1 MYHYNDTYMSDRKLM
16 RLEKEI
22 QDLKQEIMDLGDMRP
37 GSLSIQTR
45 KTKDRY
51 GSYWH
56 LSYTHQGKG
65 RTQYIRERFVG
76 QIKSETNAFKR
87 FRGLVDRW
95 IALSIKKS
103 DLKMKLQKDG
113 ASN

>member
-1 MYHYNDTYMSDRKLM
+1 MSDIKLM

-51 GSYWH
+51 API
-56 LSYTHQGKG
+56 Q
-65 RTQYIRERFVG
+65 IRPAV
-76 QIKSETNAFKR
+76 
-87 FRGLVDRW
+87 L
-95 IALSIKKS
+95 
-103 DLKMKLQKDG
+103 
-113 ASN
+113 